1 MEFQV
6 LAGDERLGLRRGA
19 GVRPDEPMDTIFVK
33 NVRENGP
40 ASVAGLSTG
49 DRIIS
54 VNGETVA
61 GKSYAHV
68 VQVIQQS
75 QCYLYLLVVPM
86 ENDILQLVSVY
97 YIYIYVWYIKLF
109 ACSAHVIM
117 RVYTCYVHET
127 PTVLYDNYIAALK
140 KKLVKTYTYTAV
152 LPAVSARGLP
162 RSLR

>member
-1 MEFQV
+1 M
-6 LAGDERLGLRRGA
+6 LAGDERLGLRQGT

-40 ASVAGLSTG
+40 AYLAGLSTG

-68 VQVIQQS
+68 VQVIQQT

-86 ENDILQLVSVY
+86 ENDIIQLVSLYTVHGWVLSELDESEKKILLVNLYVFLIFCVRFCTKDNLWKVY
-97 YIYIYVWYIKLF
+97 Y
-109 ACSAHVIM
+109 
-117 RVYTCYVHET
+117 
-127 PTVLYDNYIAALK
+127 
-140 KKLVKTYTYTAV
+140 
-152 LPAVSARGLP
+152 
-162 RSLR
+162 

>member
-1 MEFQV
+1 MYISVCLITNIIITSIRKHCVIRRSAVFRPKSELTPVVVGFQV

-33 NVRENGP
+33 NVREHGP
-40 ASVAGLSTG
+40 ASAAGLSTG

-86 ENDILQLVSVY
+86 ENDILQLVSIVY
-97 YIYIYVWYIKLF
+97 NVL
-109 ACSAHVIM
+109 
-117 RVYTCYVHET
+117 YTCT
-127 PTVLYDNYIAALK
+127 C
-140 KKLVKTYTYTAV
+140 
-152 LPAVSARGLP
+152 S
-162 RSLR
+162 

>member
-1 MEFQV
+1 MVVYNDVGLVDFSTKLSMFDCCYFYPLKIPITLLLVFFQV
-6 LAGDERLGLRRGA
+6 LAGDERLGLRRGT

-33 NVRENGP
+33 HVREHGP

-68 VQVIQQS
+68 VQVIQQT

-86 ENDILQLVSVY
+86 ENDILQLVS
-97 YIYIYVWYIKLF
+97 IY
-109 ACSAHVIM
+109 
-117 RVYTCYVHET
+117 R
-127 PTVLYDNYIAALK
+127 
-140 KKLVKTYTYTAV
+140 
-152 LPAVSARGLP
+152 
-162 RSLR
+162 

>member
-33 NVRENGP
+33 NVREHGP
-40 ASVAGLSTG
+40 ASAAGLSTG

-86 ENDILQLVSVY
+86 ENDILQLVSV
-97 YIYIYVWYIKLF
+97 
-109 ACSAHVIM
+109 
-117 RVYTCYVHET
+117 
-127 PTVLYDNYIAALK
+127 
-140 KKLVKTYTYTAV
+140 
-152 LPAVSARGLP
+152 
-162 RSLR
+162 